1 MSTTPSSAANIDE
14 LYAVV
19 DKSKKKGT
27 KKERE
32 GGAAAA
38 DKEGLYSM
46 PMKKKGMM
54 TEEGLGVVESVGVK
68 KGEEHD
74 DMVGLKYEPMA
85 DSESGQQS
93 EGDGKVLN
101 VDMLYA
107 VVDKSHKK
115 KQ

>member
-38 DKEGLYSM
+38 DRGDLYSM
-46 PMKKKGMM
+46 PMKEIVMLRD
-54 TEEGLGVVESVGVK
+54 EGEGVVESIGMEK
-68 KGEEHD
+68 EEAYD
-74 DMVGLKYEPMA
+74 ETVESDVMYEPMTVTV
-85 DSESGQQS
+85 SETEQES
-93 EGDGKVLN
+93 EGDGRALT
-101 VDMLYA
+101 VDTLYKI
-107 VVDKSHKK
+107 VD
-115 KQ
+115 